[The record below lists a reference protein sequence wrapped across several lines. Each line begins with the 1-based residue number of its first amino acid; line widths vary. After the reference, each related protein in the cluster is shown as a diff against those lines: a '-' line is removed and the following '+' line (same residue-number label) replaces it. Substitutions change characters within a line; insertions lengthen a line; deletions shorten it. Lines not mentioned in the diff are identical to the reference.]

1 MGKMIKR
8 SIAPKRNF
16 KKLMSTLLPIVK
28 KVVKNQINQIKSSI
42 MHKIMS
48 NKRQNTLKSV
58 SNRETK
64 PLNRVK
70 ATKGVI
76 NTPKI
81 VVENPLLVEEP
92 KVITLPKIAA
102 KPKKVIKPKKVNKSE
117 KYIKK
122 IPNYCEFKNRVNK
135 KLIKHFKKLHDT
147 KKSKYLDDDDAE
159 YKGITDLELLFDEID
174 ENDYYMPILVKSFYK
189 DGYKKYESRG
199 DINKSLS
206 IEEYLDNII
215 PYLKELT
222 NNHKAIENDST
233 EWKIQLNAKIKNV
246 SLDDAMDI
254 HNFYVWSKNEEIR
267 LGSETDDIVESLI
280 NSFLNNYQKE
290 QPVSREKI
298 NLVFDS
304 VDLMQCKFHKTSLKR
319 GS

>member
-1 MGKMIKR
+1 MTQR

-16 KKLMSTLLPIVK
+16 KKLMSTVLPIVK
-28 KVVKNQINQIKSSI
+28 KVVSNQINKIKSSI

-159 YKGITDLELLFDEID
+159 IA
-174 ENDYYMPILVKSFYK
+174 ENDYYKPILVKSFHN
-189 DGYKKYESRG
+189 DGYKEYESRG
-199 DINKSLS
+199 DK
-206 IEEYLDNII
+206 II
-215 PYLKELT
+215 PYLKELIDI
-222 NNHKAIENDST
+222 HKAIENNSKK
-233 EWKIQLNAKIKNV
+233 WKVQLNAKIKKC
-246 SLDDAMDI
+246 
-254 HNFYVWSKNEEIR
+254 FFR
-267 LGSETDDIVESLI
+267 
-280 NSFLNNYQKE
+280 
-290 QPVSREKI
+290 
-298 NLVFDS
+298 
-304 VDLMQCKFHKTSLKR
+304 
-319 GS
+319 